1 MISDA
6 FDATTV
12 KRLQLAESL
21 GDGYHLFSN
30 KVLFN

>member
-1 MISDA
+1 MIS
-6 FDATTV
+6 DATTV